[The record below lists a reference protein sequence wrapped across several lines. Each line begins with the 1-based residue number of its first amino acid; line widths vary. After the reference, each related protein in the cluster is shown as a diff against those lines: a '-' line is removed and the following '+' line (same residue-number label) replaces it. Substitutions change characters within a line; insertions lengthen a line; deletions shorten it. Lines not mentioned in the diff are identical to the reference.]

1 MPGVKYVLLGRHGNN
16 FDNDFL
22 KKETSLSIDISMI
35 NDVFLVL
42 KKETFFTRILH
53 RIKYPCHSLFR
64 LVQIGR
70 KALFYKQKIFA
81 RKVSFSMIKILSS
94 ISNASSSKHNLVWKV
109 RFTSSSFQ
117 TIFVTFLSLLS
128 NSSNLNIYSE
138 RFSKKIR
145 VMRLVIGCNR
155 PL

>member
-1 MPGVKYVLLGRHGNN
+1 MIYQHLTTFFFVLYLIRNT
-16 FDNDFL
+16 L
-22 KKETSLSIDISMI
+22 KTIKKE
-35 NDVFLVL
+35 VF
-42 KKETFFTRILH
+42 LH
-53 RIKYPCHSLFR
+53 RIKYTCHSLFR
-64 LVQIGR
+64 LFQIGR

-81 RKVSFSMIKILSS
+81 MPVSFSMIKILPS
-94 ISNASSSKHNLVWKV
+94 ISNGSSSKHNLVWKV